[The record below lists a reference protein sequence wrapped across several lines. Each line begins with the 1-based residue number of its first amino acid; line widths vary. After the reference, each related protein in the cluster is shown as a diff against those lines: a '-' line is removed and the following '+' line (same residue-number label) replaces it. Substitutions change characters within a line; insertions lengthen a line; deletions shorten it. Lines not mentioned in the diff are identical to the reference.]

1 LRVKLRARAAGVAA
15 VETDGDWL
23 VMRLP
28 AGWNGDERRLE
39 SQFRSILY
47 VRFGK
52 VRISMTQAGAQ
63 WKERLIEVLGE
74 IERLGRIAVAV

>member
-1 LRVKLRARAAGVAA
+1 
-15 VETDGDWL
+15 

-28 AGWNGDERRLE
+28 PAGMVTSAGWSHSSDR
-39 SQFRSILY
+39 ILY

-63 WKERLIEVLGE
+63 WKERVLDVLGE

>member
-1 LRVKLRARAAGVAA
+1 
-15 VETDGDWL
+15 
-23 VMRLP
+23 
-28 AGWNGDERRLE
+28 
-39 SQFRSILY
+39 

>member
-1 LRVKLRARAAGVAA
+1 
-15 VETDGDWL
+15 
-23 VMRLP
+23 MRLP

-39 SQFRSILY
+39 SQFRSFLY

-74 IERLGRIAVAV
+74 IERLGRVAVAV